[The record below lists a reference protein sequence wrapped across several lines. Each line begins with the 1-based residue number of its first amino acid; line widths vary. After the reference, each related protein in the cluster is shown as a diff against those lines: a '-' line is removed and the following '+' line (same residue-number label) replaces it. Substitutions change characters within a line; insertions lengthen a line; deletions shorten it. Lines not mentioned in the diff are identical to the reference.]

1 MCWQQE
7 VAAPRAAE
15 PDPSPISKPTAAPR
29 KPCPDPFESST
40 YITTLQPWIK
50 KLDPTALAGK
60 LQALDMLTRDQVT
73 ELDRIKKNDGGPAHN
88 SRLLDII
95 HGEEIHGFVKLY
107 KAILTITKNI
117 DRLDQMKSLI
127 PDEYLSPE
135 YAAFSAS
142 MKAATYRGS
151 ATSDLHSIPIPA
163 DSRSMDTAD
172 HVDKHVSTPTEEYAA
187 RQDNWSAD
195 THTQVKES
203 QAEHGRAQLSVQA
216 LKQRQNMLQ
225 ASKQMVVDEFEQS
238 TWALEI
244 LERLEY
250 PEQLERKQ
258 IPLSLGAEKMLDSW
272 TRLEAISVKST
283 VDHANILLQLM
294 SMQVKNCHPAI
305 RDQVTAELK
314 ESLAHWQETG
324 LELKSNVSKD
334 LIKQLF
340 LALDGKQPTLVSQP

>member
-1 MCWQQE
+1 MPVMVFQSVVCRESIMEIDHPADKYTSW
-7 VAAPRAAE
+7 APFV
-15 PDPSPISKPTAAPR
+15 SPH
-29 KPCPDPFESST
+29 
-40 YITTLQPWIK
+40 TT
-50 KLDPTALAGK
+50 
-60 LQALDMLTRDQVT
+60 
-73 ELDRIKKNDGGPAHN
+73 
-88 SRLLDII
+88 
-95 HGEEIHGFVKLY
+95 
-107 KAILTITKNI
+107 
-117 DRLDQMKSLI
+117 
-127 PDEYLSPE
+127 
-135 YAAFSAS
+135 
-142 MKAATYRGS
+142 GS

-272 TRLEAISVKST
+272 TRLEAISVKS
-283 VDHANILLQLM
+283 
-294 SMQVKNCHPAI
+294 
-305 RDQVTAELK
+305 
-314 ESLAHWQETG
+314 
-324 LELKSNVSKD
+324 VSRH
-334 LIKQLF
+334 L
-340 LALDGKQPTLVSQP
+340 